1 MKKLLVLLSV
11 GALASFGGCY
21 YDNMDDVYPGNGLFQ
36 ECDTAGVTTY
46 SVNIR
51 TIIENNCIACHTGPG
66 ANAGVQL
73 DSYAGVRDAANS
85 GQLVGATWHEQGY
98 TPMPP
103 NYQLDSCSLVHI
115 KKWVLA
121 GAPNN

>member
-11 GALASFGGCY
+11 IALVSVGGCY
-21 YDNMDDVYPGNGLFQ
+21 YDNMEDVYPGNGLFE
-36 ECDTAGVTTY
+36 ECDTTGVTTY
-46 SVNIR
+46 SGNIS
-51 TIIENNCIACHTGPG
+51 TIIDNNCIACHSGAG
-66 ANAGVQL
+66 ANADVHL
-73 DSYAGVRDAANS
+73 DSYEGVRDAANS